1 MKEELEKKLFDKYP
15 EIFVQKDLP
24 MTQTC
29 MCWGISCGDGWY
41 NIIDNLCSMIMNH
54 NRNLNRSIEYDIEK
68 GKATEADLV
77 PVIQA
82 TQVKE
87 KFGGLRFYTNST
99 DEYVEGLVGMA
110 EAMSECTCE
119 ECGNIGSQNENGWI
133 VTLCDPCRMER
144 DKKRSNEW
152 KNAKS
157 EEKC

>member
-1 MKEELEKKLFDKYP
+1 MKEELEKKLYDKYP
-15 EIFVQKDLP
+15 EIFRQKDLP

-41 NIIDNLCSMIMNH
+41 NILDNLCSMIMAH
-54 NRNLNRSIEYDIEK
+54 NKNLNWKIKYDIEK

-99 DEYVEGLVGMA
+99 DDYVEGLVGMA

-119 ECGNIGSQNENGWI
+119 ECGNPGKQNDHGWI
-133 VTLCDPCRMER
+133 RTLCDPCRKEY
-144 DKKRSNEW
+144 DAIRS
-152 KNAKS
+152 AKWGTS
-157 EEKC
+157 QKLET